1 MNKIRWKTEEIEVLK
16 NNYSNTPTDKLL
28 ELLPNRSYVSI
39 KLKGRDLNLSRYYN
53 KRRIIKL
60 DKLLEDTY
68 ESAYWL
74 GFLYADG
81 NFYNNKRLTLTLSIK
96 DENHIKKFIKFLEM
110 EDTTCIRYTE
120 INACVSFSDCE
131 SVGKLCDRYNI
142 LNNKTENPPLL
153 PYIDNKDLFLSF
165 IIGFIDGDGCIK
177 KVSRNKDKNYYRDSY
192 NISIKCHSSWLYNL
206 QYITNFIYYICEC
219 KPSNVHLSK
228 ENYAIVNIGTKKVLL
243 NLKDKA
249 LKFKLPVL
257 KRKWDNINNETCG
270 YININLSNTYLRKEG

>member
-39 KLKGRDLNLSRYYN
+39 KLKGKDLNLSRYYN

-110 EDTTCIRYTE
+110 EDATCIKYTE

-131 SVGKLCDRYNI
+131 SVGKLCDRY
-142 LNNKTENPPLL
+142 
-153 PYIDNKDLFLSF
+153 
-165 IIGFIDGDGCIK
+165 
-177 KVSRNKDKNYYRDSY
+177 
-192 NISIKCHSSWLYNL
+192 
-206 QYITNFIYYICEC
+206 
-219 KPSNVHLSK
+219 
-228 ENYAIVNIGTKKVLL
+228 NIGTKKVLL

-270 YININLSNTYLRKEG
+270 YININLNNTYLRKEG